1 MKAARINDYGH
12 ADAVRITEIDAP
24 KPAADQVLIEVYA
37 ASLNP
42 WDTIVREGYLRDVM
56 PLEFP
61 LTLGG
66 DMAGVVVGVGSEIT
80 DFKPGDRVYGSVN
93 NGAEASGAFAE
104 YAVGTVKH
112 LAPASQSI
120 DFKIAAAAA
129 LTGCS
134 AIQALQEHLQLQA
147 GQKILIH
154 GGAGGI
160 GTVAIQLAKH
170 LGAYVA
176 TTATGEGLAYVK
188 ELGADEVI
196 DYKTQRFDEL
206 FHDFDAVYDTIGGE
220 TYKRSFQV
228 LKPGGK
234 IVSMKEMQP
243 DEDLVKRYDVES
255 IGQQTHT
262 TSRLLNVLAGLMN
275 DGIVKIHVD
284 KVFPLDQVS
293 EAFQALEGGDVK
305 GKVVLA
311 IKD

>member
-12 ADAVRITEIDAP
+12 ADAIQVTEIDTP
-24 KPAADQVLIEVYA
+24 KPAADQVLIEVHA

-66 DMAGVVVGVGSEIT
+66 DMAGVVVEVGSEVT
-80 DFKPGDRVYGSVN
+80 NFKPGDRVYGSVN
-93 NGAEASGAFAE
+93 NGADASGAFAE
-104 YAVGTVKH
+104 YAVGKTEY
-112 LAPASQSI
+112 LAPTLQTI
-120 DFKIAAAAA
+120 DFKTAAASV

-134 AIQALQEHLQLQA
+134 AIQALQEHLQLRA
-147 GQKILIH
+147 GQKVLIH

-160 GTVAIQLAKH
+160 GTIAIQLAKH

-176 TTATGEGLAYVK
+176 TTATGEGLDYVK

-196 DYKTQRFDEL
+196 DYKTQRFEEL
-206 FHDFDAVYDTIGGE
+206 IRDFDAVYDTIGGE

-243 DEDLVKRYDVES
+243 DEDLVKQYNVES

-262 TSRLLNVLAGLMN
+262 TSKLLSILTGLID

-284 KVFPLDQVS
+284 KAFPLDQVS
-293 EAFQALEGGDVK
+293 EAFQALEGGGVK